1 MIFLYYYLNMQN
13 KIKDKKTLKILNVY
27 QKRLKLI
34 EREANKKIDKLYK
47 KTVKDLQRRAKNRLP

>member
-1 MIFLYYYLNMQN
+1 MQN